1 MLGAVAARMLQ
12 DGTKSIHP
20 AGDTSYVFVVLDD
33 TGTALKAPVSA
44 IEKVM

>member
-1 MLGAVAARMLQ
+1 MLGAVTARMLQ

-20 AGDTSYVFVVLDD
+20 AGDTSHVFVVFDG